1 MKKAE
6 ATAYARGLIPEREFC
21 AAYMDLR
28 NLRGLLQKSPDSA
41 DYEIIKAVWD
51 VIVEQRYSDQTMSR
65 LLYREC
71 SKSLAAVGASCTDSE
86 LSSKALSLQ
95 IQAASTCTEHASI
108 EASGG
113 LGVLPFELVLPDSP
127 PKLSG
132 HCPSI
137 SWDELLKA
145 GNVTSEPVFSGRSA
159 VMESAGDNQIF
170 AVKIARNG
178 ESTEGLHLEGK
189 WMEKLFADAN
199 CCSVRFECPRP
210 FSVSDQILFKITDLP
225 ENCPDNLH
233 KDGYAMAY
241 HAHSDY
247 FAYPNDDREGKRTE
261 PQEFLE
267 IMSRNS
273 YILGWLAGRG
283 IVHDAPIPLFHNRVQ
298 AMRRTDE
305 GVYQWHRFGRLD
317 RWLESCRFPNFGR
330 SGLRDFEHLQVMKPG
345 SDKFY
350 RAIGSHFM
358 SILLVIGSWFR
369 AQNPELC
376 GLDENDEPI
385 DARSLFDPDFFEKA
399 VMSCFTEYYRGFTGF
414 EFQHEIDLHIP
425 KLVKCMIDQMG
436 VDNHMFEFMRVVD
449 QNILEDQE
457 FRNYLL
463 KYGMAPEKVAE
474 LKKGEADIPLVTG
487 PHLGNFNGVIS
498 LPEIIEWSAMAA
510 GCCIAA
516 KSLGGR
522 WVGARLGVV

>member
-28 NLRGLLQKSPDSA
+28 NLRGILQKSPDCA

-51 VIVEQRYSDQTMSR
+51 VIIEQRYSDQTMSR

-86 LSSKALSLQ
+86 LSSQALSLQ
-95 IQAASTCTEHASI
+95 VQAASTCSEHASI

-127 PKLSG
+127 AKFSG
-132 HCPSI
+132 RSPSI
-137 SWDELLKA
+137 SWNELLKA
-145 GNVTSEPVFSGRSA
+145 GEVTGEPVFSGRSA
-159 VMESAGDNQIF
+159 VIQSAGDNQIF
-170 AVKIARNG
+170 TIKIARAG
-178 ESTEGLHLEGK
+178 ELPAGLHLEGK
-189 WMEKLFADAN
+189 WMEKLFDDAQS
-199 CCSVRFECPRP
+199 CSVRFDCPRP
-210 FSVSDQILFKITDLP
+210 FSVSGQIVFKITDLP
-225 ENCPDNLH
+225 EDGPVNLH
-233 KDGYAMAY
+233 KEGYAMAY

-247 FAYPNDDREGKRTE
+247 FVYPNDDREGRRTG
-261 PQEFLE
+261 PQDFLE

-273 YILGWLAGRG
+273 YIMGWLAGRG

-298 AMRRTDE
+298 AIRRTDE

-317 RWLESCRFPNFGR
+317 RWLESCRFPNFGL

-350 RAIGSHFM
+350 RAVGSHFM

-376 GLDENDEPI
+376 GLDENDEPV
-385 DARSLFDPDFFEKA
+385 DARALFDPEFFEKA
-399 VMSCFTEYYRGFTGF
+399 VMSCFGEYYRGFTGI
-414 EFQHEIDLHIP
+414 EFQHEIDLHP
-425 KLVKCMIDQMG
+425 AKLVKCMIDEMG
-436 VDNHMFEFMRVVD
+436 VDQHMFEVMRVVD
-449 QNILEDQE
+449 QDILEDQE
-457 FRNYLL
+457 FRDYLL
-463 KYGMAPEKVAE
+463 KYGMAPEKVVIIT
-474 LKKGEADIPLVTG
+474 KGEADIPLVTG
-487 PHLGNFNGVIS
+487 PHLGDFNGAIS

-522 WVGARLGVV
+522 WGGARLGVV